1 MKDVY
6 SRSSDKNEKNIS
18 MKNLE
23 KIIKLLIKFNELKK
37 NRKRGKNDFML
48 IDLNPKEER
57 LAIRRNFDEIV
68 DINNYL

>member
-6 SRSSDKNEKNIS
+6 LRSNDKNEKNIS

-37 NRKRGKNDFML
+37 NRKRGKNRKKNMFMK
-48 IDLNPKEER
+48 DKDMKHQE
-57 LAIRRNFDEIV
+57 
-68 DINNYL
+68 